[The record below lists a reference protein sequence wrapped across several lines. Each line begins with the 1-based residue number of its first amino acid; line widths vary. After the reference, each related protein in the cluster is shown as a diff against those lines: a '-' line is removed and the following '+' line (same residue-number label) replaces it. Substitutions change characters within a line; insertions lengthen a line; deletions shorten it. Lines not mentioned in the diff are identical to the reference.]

1 MTTEPGR
8 PSSLATRGS
17 ASASVDAGSASV
29 PSMTERTRRPRGA
42 AKGNPVVYGHVA
54 PEAKDVVTATADAL
68 GISQAQAIE
77 AILLALSLDTDGV
90 PSVLDRTRF
99 HREELPIP
107 AA

>member
-1 MTTEPGR
+1 MNSTI
-8 PSSLATRGS
+8 ATRTA
-17 ASASVDAGSASV
+17 ASASRDAGSASV
-29 PSMTERTRRPRGA
+29 AFMTDRTRRPRGA
-42 AKGNPVVYGHVA
+42 AKGNPVVYGHVL

-77 AILLALSLDTDGV
+77 VILLSLSLDNDGV
-90 PSVLDRTRF
+90 PSVIDRTQF